1 MNKQLFQLCQQY
13 VYCYGVIE
21 ALINIV
27 GIVEA
32 ERLKLFQLM
41 LSRMRELESEI
52 ELAVVENDLENGM
65 DKE

>member
-1 MNKQLFQLCQQY
+1 MNRQLFLLCQQY
-13 VYCYGVIE
+13 VYAYGVIE
-21 ALINIV
+21 ALLNIV

>member
-1 MNKQLFQLCQQY
+1 MNRQLFLLCQQY
-13 VYCYGVIE
+13 VYYYGVIE
-21 ALINIV
+21 ALINTV

>member
-1 MNKQLFQLCQQY
+1 MNRQLFLLAQQY

-21 ALINIV
+21 ALINTV

-41 LSRMRELESEI
+41 LSRMRDLESTMEI
-52 ELAVVENDLENGM
+52 AIVENDLENGM

>member
-1 MNKQLFQLCQQY
+1 MNRQLFLLCQQY
-13 VYCYGVIE
+13 VYAYGVIE
-21 ALINIV
+21 ALLNTA
-27 GIVEA
+27 GIEA

-41 LSRMRELESEI
+41 LSRMRELESEM

>member
-1 MNKQLFQLCQQY
+1 MNRQLFLLCQQY
-13 VYCYGVIE
+13 VYAYGVIE
-21 ALINIV
+21 ALINTV

>member
-1 MNKQLFQLCQQY
+1 MNRQLFLLCQQY
-13 VYCYGVIE
+13 VYAYGVIE
-21 ALINIV
+21 ALINTV

-41 LSRMRELESEI
+41 LSRMRELESEM

-65 DKE
+65 GKE